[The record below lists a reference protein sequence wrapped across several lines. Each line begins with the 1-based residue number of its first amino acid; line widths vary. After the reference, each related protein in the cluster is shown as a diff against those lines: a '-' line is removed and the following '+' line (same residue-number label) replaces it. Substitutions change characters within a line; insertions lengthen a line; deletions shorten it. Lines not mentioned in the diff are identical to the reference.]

1 MNNLLQPSTA
11 GSQAT
16 TTNNNKYGNTLTT
29 PMSPVFTPDA
39 SGSGGSAALTQ
50 LQPGLAAS
58 LNPESCDSMLFFA
71 TQALDRQNKLL
82 QFVDTFKFNITE
94 YVKSLQSSKKA
105 LDPIDEGMASLD
117 VRDHRELQSF
127 LSLIHHA
134 SVQTSHQNVVM
145 QERMERLKSKD
156 LDTFEKTWK
165 LIRDF
170 TQQYVKSTKKSLKKR
185 KKQPPSKNDQVRDIK
200 ENRGLKKKIYEGM
213 DEMRSIMEEYVHT
226 QLFYHSKCLEMWA
239 FVWEEANRN
248 RKDEIARRK
257 EEEEEEDERL
267 SQLLKETSSVLQQ

>member
-1 MNNLLQPSTA
+1 MNSNNLLQPSSA
-11 GSQAT
+11 MT
-16 TTNNNKYGNTLTT
+16 TTNTKFGNTLTT
-29 PMSPVFTPDA
+29 PMSPVFTSDA
-39 SGSGGSAALTQ
+39 SGSGGSALSQ

-58 LNPESCDSMLFFA
+58 LNPESSDSMLFYA

-94 YVKSLQSSKKA
+94 YVKSLQSSKKS
-105 LDPIDEGMASLD
+105 LDPIDEAVSTLD

-134 SVQTSHQNVVM
+134 SVQTAHQNVVM
-145 QERMERLKSKD
+145 QERLERLKSKD
-156 LDTFEKTWK
+156 LDTFEKSWK

-170 TQQYVKSTKKSLKKR
+170 TQQYVKSTKKTIKKR

-213 DEMRSIMEEYVHT
+213 DEMRSILEEYVHT

-239 FVWEEANRN
+239 CVWEEAHRN
-248 RKDEIARRK
+248 RKDEVARRK
-257 EEEEEEDERL
+257 EEDEEEDERL
-267 SQLLKETSSVLQQ
+267 SQLLKETSSVLAQQ